1 MSLFAVFAIVI
12 TLTAIF
18 AFVNERF
25 LKLPTTIGAM
35 VSALVASMIL
45 IGLGHAGIAEVGW
58 AKTLLET
65 VDFDDLLMTG
75 MLSFLLFAGALH
87 VNLES
92 LLERKWSILALATIG
107 VTLSTFLV
115 GTAAWGLFRLLGFDI
130 PYIYGLLF
138 GALISPTDPIAVLGL
153 LKRAGADERLE
164 TIITGESLF
173 NDGVG
178 VVVFLLIRDIAT
190 GAHETT
196 APAVAK
202 LFAIEAVGGVVLG
215 LIAGYVAYLMIRQVD
230 QYIVEILIT
239 LAVVS
244 GGYAIAGYLHT
255 SGPLAM
261 VVAGLLVG
269 NHGRTL
275 AMSEHTRE
283 NLDNFWEL
291 IDEILNAVLFVL
303 IGLEVLVLELRPA
316 YLLAGLAVIPVVLLS
331 RVVSTSVPLAMLRW
345 FRQFPP
351 YIVTILVWGGL
362 RGGISIALALSLPVS
377 PYRDLILVATY
388 TVVVFSILVQ
398 GLSVARLTRWAAG
411 RT

>member
-12 TLTAIF
+12 TLTAVF

-25 LKLPTTIGAM
+25 LKLPATIGAM
-35 VSALVASMIL
+35 VAALVASMIL
-45 IGLGHAGIAEVGW
+45 IGLGRAGIADVGW
-58 AKTLLET
+58 ARTLLDT

-87 VNLES
+87 VNLAS
-92 LLERKWSILALATIG
+92 LVERKWSILALATIG

-115 GTAAWGLFRLLGFDI
+115 GTAAWGLFRLLGFDV

-153 LKRAGADERLE
+153 LKRAGADEQLE

-178 VVVFLLIRDIAT
+178 VVIFLLIREIAT
-190 GAHETT
+190 GAHDTN
-196 APAVAK
+196 AAGVAK
-202 LFAIEAVGGVVLG
+202 LFAIEAVGGVLLG
-215 LIAGYVAYLMIRQVD
+215 LVLGYVAYLMIRQVD

-244 GGYAIAGYLHT
+244 GGYSIAGYLHT

-275 AMSEHTRE
+275 AMSDQTRE

-316 YLLAGLAVIPVVLLS
+316 YVAAGLAVIPVVLLS
-331 RVVSTSVPLAMLRW
+331 RVVSTSVPLAMLRR
-345 FRQFPP
+345 FRRFPP

-362 RGGISIALALSLPVS
+362 RGGISIALALSLPAS

-388 TVVVFSILVQ
+388 LVVIFSILVQ
-398 GLSVARLTRWAAG
+398 GLSVARLTRWAAS
-411 RT
+411 RA